1 MTMRNW
7 KIHPANI
14 NDLFLYHYFTFV
26 KDPNFSWNSKLCFRI
41 FVIFSWAISRL
52 PSSSAL
58 RLFCVLDFSSSD
70 VTICDSLAS
79 CMYKKIKR
87 HEIKI
92 RINVAEFK
100 VSLSQWV
107 KIQIQ
112 KSAKCYLKKI
122 SEWKIKGFWP
132 MRKFSNYQLHN
143 FSLFNQMCC
152 LCTAA
157 K

>member
-1 MTMRNW
+1 MTMRNR
-7 KIHPANI
+7 KIHPANV

-79 CMYKKIKR
+79 CMYKKKR
-87 HEIKI
+87 QEIKI

-100 VSLSQWV
+100 VSLPKWV

-112 KSAKCYLKKI
+112 KSAISGKAKI
-122 SEWKIKGFWP
+122 NVIWKNIQNGK
-132 MRKFSNYQLHN
+132 
-143 FSLFNQMCC
+143 
-152 LCTAA
+152 
-157 K
+157 